1 MPEFKLDSHHRSTI
15 ERLFAHPTSHNIHWR
30 DVRSLLEAVGTVHEE
45 HGGRVKVTLGG
56 ETEAF
61 RPPRHGEIDA
71 QMVVDLRRMLRGAGV
86 APD

>member
-1 MPEFKLDSHHRSTI
+1 MSEIKLDSHHRATI
-15 ERLFAHPTSHNIHWR
+15 EHLFAHPTSHNIHWR
-30 DVRSLLEAVGTVHEE
+30 DVRSLLEAVGTVKEE

-61 RPPRHGEIDA
+61 AVPRHGEIDT
-71 QMVVDLRRMLRGAGV
+71 QTVVDLRRMLRGAGL